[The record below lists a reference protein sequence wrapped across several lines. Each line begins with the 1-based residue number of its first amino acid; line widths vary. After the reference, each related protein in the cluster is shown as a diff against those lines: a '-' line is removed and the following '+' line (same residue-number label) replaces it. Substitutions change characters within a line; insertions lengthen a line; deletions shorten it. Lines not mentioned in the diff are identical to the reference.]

1 MGMRRKSPG
10 EVLIGRCE
18 SEDKKL
24 RPDMRTLNHN
34 HLMVMDK
41 IAMKMAKK
49 MTIMM
54 MMLMLML
61 MMGTMREETEKET
74 ETNEIIITREIKE
87 KGREKMKKC

>member
-34 HLMVMDK
+34 HLIVMDK
-41 IAMKMAKK
+41 EIAIKMAMK

-54 MMLMLML
+54 
-61 MMGTMREETEKET
+61 MREETEKET

-87 KGREKMKKC
+87 KGREKMKK

>member
-41 IAMKMAKK
+41 EIAMKMAMK

-54 MMLMLML
+54 MMKML
-61 MMGTMREETEKET
+61 MMGTMMREKTKKEKET
-74 ETNEIIITREIKE
+74 HEIIIMREIKE
-87 KGREKMKKC
+87 KGREKMKK